1 MLFGLEKS
9 LGYLQ
14 FMVDGGIDQH
24 ISFAPDG
31 SGHQPFAYSYSLWAF
46 FNFAWST
53 MCQHGAVQEL
63 LPVIQRILEV
73 DELRLPHQ
81 GELLDYGNH
90 HHLLEMRSS
99 GYEHVVASP
108 NAERAWCYDRMADL
122 ADHYGLDEADSWKK
136 KASRIRKAIENE
148 LWDEGTGWFHSLY
161 PDGHKEMIYSIQAYD
176 ALRMGACTPEMEK
189 VLLSHLREGAF
200 LGEYGISSISAEDEL
215 HYELNDPDWSGS
227 GSFAGEGPIL
237 AQTLWEIGQPK
248 LAWDVFKRHLWMG
261 KHLPYFPQEHYC
273 NRPATPAHKRAN
285 NISGMA
291 GAQALIFGMAG
302 LRPQLDG
309 SLWVHP
315 QSPDEGNV
323 SVSGYLFHGHRIDVH
338 MAPGFCRIVC
348 DGVEI
353 YQGTPTLQKII

>member
-1 MLFGLEKS
+1 
-9 LGYLQ
+9 
-14 FMVDGGIDQH
+14 
-24 ISFAPDG
+24 
-31 SGHQPFAYSYSLWAF
+31 
-46 FNFAWST
+46 
-53 MCQHGAVQEL
+53 
-63 LPVIQRILEV
+63 
-73 DELRLPHQ
+73 
-81 GELLDYGNH
+81 
-90 HHLLEMRSS
+90 
-99 GYEHVVASP
+99 
-108 NAERAWCYDRMADL
+108 
-122 ADHYGLDEADSWKK
+122 
-136 KASRIRKAIENE
+136 
-148 LWDEGTGWFHSLY
+148 
-161 PDGHKEMIYSIQAYD
+161 MIYSIQAYD

-248 LAWDVFKRHLWMG
+248 LAWDVFKLHLWMG